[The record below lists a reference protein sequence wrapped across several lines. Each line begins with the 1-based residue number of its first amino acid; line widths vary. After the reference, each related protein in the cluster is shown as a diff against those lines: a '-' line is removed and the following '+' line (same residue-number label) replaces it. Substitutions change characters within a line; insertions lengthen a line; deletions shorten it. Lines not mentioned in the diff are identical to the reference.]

1 MGVVEGLTEFLPI
14 SSTGH
19 LILAGAL
26 LGFDDDKAKVFDI
39 AIQTGAIFAVIL
51 VYFDKIRSTVLA
63 LPSSR
68 QAQTFALNVL
78 IAFVP
83 AVVMGLLFGK
93 AIKAHLF
100 TPVVVASTFILG
112 GLVILWAERRN
123 TAAYVYVPDDSN
135 ADVVSDTVI
144 RQKGPKIVSVEDMTW
159 RDALKVGLVQ
169 CLAMIPGTS
178 RSGATIIG
186 GMLLGL
192 SRRAATDF
200 SFYLAIPTLIGAG
213 AYSLYKER
221 ALLSMADL
229 PLFGVG
235 LLFSFVSAWLCI
247 RWLLRFI
254 ATHSFVPFAWYRIA
268 FGLVVLATA
277 WSGAVVWSA

>member
-1 MGVVEGLTEFLPI
+1 MDIALLLKAALMGIVEGLTEFLPI

-19 LILAGAL
+19 LILAGTL
-26 LGFDDDKAKVFDI
+26 LGFDDDKGKVFDI

-51 VYFDKIRSTVLA
+51 VYWQKIRATLLA
-63 LPSSR
+63 LPSER
-68 QAQTFALNVL
+68 QAQRFSLNVV
-78 IAFVP
+78 IAFAP
-83 AVVMGLLFGK
+83 AVILGLLFGK
-93 AIKAHLF
+93 AIKAHFF
-100 TPVVVASTFILG
+100 TPVVVASAFIIG
-112 GLVILWAERRN
+112 GFVILWAERRQRN
-123 TAAYVYVPDDSN
+123 NPAVARIHDVESMTAL
-135 ADVVSDTVI
+135 
-144 RQKGPKIVSVEDMTW
+144 
-159 RDALKVGLVQ
+159 DALKVGLAQ

-192 SRRAATDF
+192 SRKAATDF

-221 ALLSMADL
+221 ALLSWADL

-235 LLFSFVSAWLCI
+235 LVLSFISAWLCV

-254 ATHSFVPFAWYRIA
+254 STHSFTGFAWYRIA
-268 FGLVVLATA
+268 FGVVVLATA
-277 WSGAVVWSA
+277 WSGAVTWAA